1 MNRVA
6 KRKPRGDLRLWKE
19 ASEHAVHFEGTDPM
33 PAIWPLSNERPG
45 FGQWLPPK
53 LPAFVPVRTFQWGEV
68 ARWAGGLRKR
78 CSGWPRLHDPICHSA
93 AASVAYTRR
102 ASPQC
107 RTSCASFRLS
117 FTIPGYNP
125 GVPRRGPWGPRY
137 TRTPGYRVR
146 HGTLEASSRVSPRR
160 SLRRS
165 RRRGCQRG
173 VERGTRR
180 SETPY
185 TRGMSGKH
193 SLWGLS
199 LTVFACAPL
208 HTGLVADGR
217 EPRGDAPAVGS
228 APSSEDA
235 GSVAPDPA
243 LNARWDSETP
253 QVDDD
258 AGIAWARG
266 VLSSRCD
273 RPQKLPESI
282 ESEQQFRH
290 LFCKASNVDWRS
302 YRIAVY
308 AGREPTALRGLRVTQ
323 VKVTAERLIIFVEP
337 AGSCGADVWGTD
349 SPVAIVPRSTPPV
362 TFIKR
367 APVGLPPC
375 PAPDY

>member
-146 HGTLEASSRVSPRR
+146 HGTLKMPHRGSLLGGVSGAADAEAASEALKGEHDAPRR
-160 SLRRS
+160 R
-165 RRRGCQRG
+165 
-173 VERGTRR
+173 
-180 SETPY
+180 
-185 TRGMSGKH
+185 
-193 SLWGLS
+193 
-199 LTVFACAPL
+199 
-208 HTGLVADGR
+208 
-217 EPRGDAPAVGS
+217 
-228 APSSEDA
+228 
-235 GSVAPDPA
+235 
-243 LNARWDSETP
+243 
-253 QVDDD
+253 
-258 AGIAWARG
+258 I
-266 VLSSRCD
+266 
-273 RPQKLPESI
+273 PE
-282 ESEQQFRH
+282 
-290 LFCKASNVDWRS
+290 A
-302 YRIAVY
+302 
-308 AGREPTALRGLRVTQ
+308 
-323 VKVTAERLIIFVEP
+323 
-337 AGSCGADVWGTD
+337 
-349 SPVAIVPRSTPPV
+349 
-362 TFIKR
+362 
-367 APVGLPPC
+367 C
-375 PAPDY
+375 PANIRSGASA